1 MVDIV
6 IPLGNGS
13 KSENDEL
20 RILLRSIE
28 KHGSGYRHIIVV
40 SDYAPDWLTNVKVI
54 PCGDPLQKN
63 KDGNLIT
70 KVLKAITETDIT
82 PDFVW
87 SADDCALLQPLNFEI
102 LPPICNGRNKN
113 SFPADGTIWQRRVR
127 RTFEFLS
134 ERGIPMNH
142 NFESHT
148 PQRFPSRKL
157 IRAMRNVDYQSDIG
171 YAIDTL
177 FFGLLGIMD
186 GFDQKLFKETCES
199 ESGWKLNKMFIGY
212 NDTAFLN
219 GLRERLFELL
229 PHKSRFERF

>member
-13 KSENDEL
+13 KSGNDEL

-28 KHGSGYRHIIVV
+28 KHGSGYRKIIVV
-40 SDYAPDWLTNVKVI
+40 SDYAPDWLTNVKII
-54 PCGDPLQKN
+54 PCGDTLRKN
-63 KDGNLIT
+63 KDGNIIT
-70 KVLKAITETDIT
+70 KVLKAAAEPDIT
-82 PDFVW
+82 PEFVW

-102 LPPICNGRNKN
+102 LPPICNARKKDA
-113 SFPADGTIWQRRVR
+113 FPANGTIWQRRVR

-134 ERGIPMNH
+134 ERGILMKC

-157 IRAMRNVDYQSDIG
+157 IRAMRNIDYKTDIG

-177 FFGLLGIMD
+177 FFGLLGITD

-199 ESGWKLNKMFIGY
+199 ESGWKLNRMFIGY

-219 GLRERLFELL
+219 GLRERLFEVF